1 MVEHGL
7 ESPWIEKKTC
17 PKCQQ
22 ENEPGRDFCW
32 ACHGK
37 LPEEGGSSNLEGG
50 SPELEGGSPELE
62 EAPYS
67 GGLRLEKNSSSLSD
81 QPQDAPSP
89 GGPQP
94 DQGIPPL
101 YGPREES
108 PLLQGG
114 TKKEGHRLFPQ
125 VTDLQSAADAAKQGV
140 WAAGIVAVITISI
153 ALISLAT
160 GTSVIGL
167 DGSAILD
174 GLAFALIAWGIH
186 RKSRTASVGGLAL
199 YVLEQLLAVADGES
213 IRGGIII
220 IFFLIAFGNSIR
232 GTFAY
237 HRFHAQLRSAIDPE
251 TGLPTS
257 KIPELPSFPMPV
269 KLLGGAFL
277 SGCIMLV
284 LLGLLLPEMPETY
297 VLEGDQLSTDQ
308 RATIESLGLLKPSE
322 RILYFYSDGF
332 WDMKEGFYML
342 TDQALILWGEAF
354 LPEGRVLAPAVWLPL
369 SEITFIGVHYSDS
382 WLEDSA
388 VGVDSGGW
396 NYYFPLSSEN
406 GGDRSFITA
415 LEKAT
420 GVKSAMLEQADFD

>member
-1 MVEHGL
+1 MAEHGL
-7 ESPWIEKKTC
+7 ASPWIEKKTC
-17 PKCQQ
+17 PECQQ

-32 ACHGK
+32 AGHGK
-37 LPEEGGSSNLEGG
+37 LPEEGGSS
-50 SPELEGGSPELE
+50 ELEGENPELE
-62 EAPYS
+62 EAPYT
-67 GGLRLEKNSSSLSD
+67 GGLRLEKGSSSVSD

-94 DQGIPPL
+94 DQGIPPV

-108 PLLQGG
+108 PLKGSPFLQSG
-114 TKKEGHRLFPQ
+114 TKKEGNRLFPQ

-140 WAAGIVAVITISI
+140 WAAGIVAVVTTSI

-167 DGSAILD
+167 DGSAVLD

-186 RKSRTASVGGLAL
+186 RKSRAASVGGLAL

-213 IRGGIII
+213 IRGSIII
-220 IFFLIAFGNSIR
+220 IFFVIAFGNSIR

-237 HRFHAQLRSAIDPE
+237 HRLHAQLRSAIDPE

-277 SGCIMLV
+277 SGCMMLV
-284 LLGLLLPEMPETY
+284 FPGLLLPEMPETY
-297 VLEGDQLSTDQ
+297 VLEGDQLSADQ
-308 RATIESLGLLKPSE
+308 RATIESLGILEPSE

-332 WDMKEGFYML
+332 WDMKEGFYLL

-354 LPEGRVLAPAVWLPL
+354 IPEGRVLVPAVRLPL
-369 SEITFIGVHYSDS
+369 SEITFIGVHYSDF

-420 GVKSAMLEQADFD
+420 GVKSAMLEHTDFN